1 MLNLDVRNLS
11 LVMGSAE
18 TEIADFANSVALFAQ
33 DCANRVT
40 EPAVRQAIVARLV
53 DTVGCLRGAMNEDAV
68 VRARKTALTFSLVAT
83 SAKGASVA
91 GTAERV
97 TVEAATFV
105 NCVAARYL
113 DFNDIYLSKEAVHPS
128 DNIPA
133 ALALAETLG
142 VSGAELVDAMAVG
155 YEVHCRLA
163 DAVSTRKGRWD
174 NVILGAIAASV
185 MAGKLLKLG
194 RVEMV
199 HAINIAASGNTALM
213 QTRVGTLSMWKAA
226 AAAYAARAGVF
237 AAISAAEG
245 LTGPPAALNGSHG
258 LFMQV
263 TGLPEEG
270 AFDIPV
276 GSFHLLNTHLKAYSS
291 QYFTQTAISAALAL
305 RPRVPV
311 NKIRKIVVSTFEFGR
326 VAAADSAEKWR
337 PRTRETADHS
347 MPFCVA
353 IALLDG
359 AVTVS
364 SFDAH
369 NLERPDLVALLG
381 RIEVVEDPAFTAIY
395 PSKVPTGIQV
405 ELSDGR
411 VEAVVIDFPL
421 GHSGNPMSNAQIAE
435 KFLDVSGSTA
445 QMQALLIDLGGIERL
460 EGAATTA
467 LIRRAV
473 NA

>member
-1 MLNLDVRNLS
+1 
-11 LVMGSAE
+11 MGPAE
-18 TEIADFANSVALFAQ
+18 TENTDFADTVAQFAQ
-33 DCANRVT
+33 DCAAGAA

-53 DTVGCLRGAMNEDAV
+53 DTIGCLRGAINEEAV
-68 VRARKTALTFSLVAT
+68 VKARQTALAFSSVAP

-91 GTAERV
+91 GTAERL
-97 TVEAATFV
+97 TVEATTFV

-133 ALALAETLG
+133 GLALAEALG
-142 VSGAELVDAMAVG
+142 ASGAELVDALAVG

-163 DAVSTRKGRWD
+163 DAVSTRQGRWD

-185 MAGKLLKLG
+185 MAGTLFKLG
-194 RVEMV
+194 RAEMV

-237 AAISAAEG
+237 AAISAAG
-245 LTGPPAALNGSHG
+245 GMSGPPAALNGSHG
-258 LFMQV
+258 LFRQV
-263 TGLPEEG
+263 TGLPEDG
-270 AFDIPV
+270 AFETPV
-276 GSFHLLNTHLKAYSS
+276 GGFHLLDTHLKAYSS

-305 RPRVPV
+305 RQRIAVDQICKV
-311 NKIRKIVVSTFEFGR
+311 VVSTFEFGR
-326 VAAADSAEKWR
+326 VAAADSPEKWR

-369 NLERPDLVALLG
+369 NLERPDLVALLK

-395 PSKVPTGIQV
+395 PKKVPTGIRV
-405 ELSDGR
+405 ELADGR
-411 VEAVVIDFPL
+411 VEALVVDYPL
-421 GHSGNPMSNAQIAE
+421 GHSGNPMSRDQIAE
-435 KFLDVSGSTA
+435 KFLDVAGPTLE
-445 QMQALLIDLGGIERL
+445 MQALLKALGGIEWL
-460 EGAATTA
+460 DGPATAA

-473 NA
+473 SA